1 MAWQKSAW
9 QLYQTASRA
18 VLAVPGV
25 KVLLQKWYWGQR
37 LATLPRRRLVAAL
50 PNPIVTGDNFHFTLY
65 LSARAYFFG
74 PEALTGTYER
84 DTVVVLQD
92 LLSPGMTMVDLG
104 AHLGYLSLVA
114 ARCVGPSGTVYAFEP
129 QPETYDLLLKNIEA
143 NGYGTVIRPVRTAV
157 SNTVG
162 STDLF
167 QGEEDCG
174 DASFYR
180 TPGASVDKVV
190 VETTTLDDFFAVEGW
205 PTVHLVKMDIEGA
218 EKVALEGMGELS
230 ARNAELTLI
239 MEFNPDVQAAAG
251 VTPEELFETL
261 SALGFR
267 KFSAIQGGLK
277 PVSVPQD
284 IPRLVR
290 LAGDGYVNLICE
302 R

>member
-1 MAWQKSAW
+1 MAWQKPAW
-9 QLYQTASRA
+9 QLYQIATRV
-18 VLAVPGV
+18 VLAAPGI
-25 KVLLQKWYWGQR
+25 KALLQKWHWGQR
-37 LATLPRRRLVAAL
+37 LATLPRRRFVAAL

-65 LSARAYFFG
+65 LPTGAYYFG
-74 PEALTGTYER
+74 PEALAGTYER

-104 AHLGYLSLVA
+104 AHVGYLSLVA
-114 ARCVGPSGTVYAFEP
+114 ARCVGPSGRVYAFEP
-129 QPETYDLLLKNIEA
+129 QPETHDLLLKNIEA
-143 NGYGTVIRPVRTAV
+143 NGYGNVIRPVRTAV
-157 SNTVG
+157 SNTTG
-162 STDLF
+162 SVALF
-167 QGEEDCG
+167 KAEKDCME
-174 DASFYR
+174 ASFYP
-180 TPGASVDKVV
+180 TPGASLHKVV
-190 VETTTLDDFFAVEGW
+190 VEMTTLDAFFAAEGW

-218 EKVALEGMGELS
+218 EKVALEGMRELS
-230 ARNAELTLI
+230 ARNPDLILI

-290 LAGDGYVNLICE
+290 ITGDRYVNLLCQ